1 MIRDVYPGSGS
12 AILVVLKRT
21 RFLLSYYLV
30 PTPLFLNFLLSLRR
44 PDRPSYPFLSLS
56 SCVEVKRLS
65 TSTGERGSGIKKDAS
80 KKAWASSKYISF
92 LSTLNYKEKQCQLL
106 GLCSDV
112 KSNARIRVNSI
123 SK

>member
-65 TSTGERGSGIKKDAS
+65 TSTGREGEWNKKRRQQKS
-80 KKAWASSKYISF
+80 MGLFKVYI
-92 LSTLNYKEKQCQLL
+92 LSLY
-106 GLCSDV
+106 
-112 KSNARIRVNSI
+112 A
-123 SK
+123 